1 MYDPV
6 TDPNTIDPKITNPE
20 QSSYR
25 QIFKATSLFGGV
37 QVFQILIGI
46 VRTKFVAVLLGTT
59 GVGIMGLFNAP
70 LQLILS
76 VTGLGITFSAVR
88 DISEAYNSNDLTR
101 IGVTVTTLRRWS
113 WFAGILGL
121 TVTVVMSPFLSEWT
135 FGNRDYTWAFVW
147 LSITILLQTISN
159 GQKSLLQAG
168 RRLKDLARAS
178 VWGSLAGLFTSVPLY
193 YFFGIKGIV
202 PSLIITAVTSL
213 LLSWHFSRN
222 VEVQAVKM
230 NFRETYESGKSM
242 VKLGLV
248 ITVTGVIGFLTTYIL
263 NAFISRTGGVDQV
276 GLYNAGWNVI
286 GQSTGLVFAA
296 MTTDYFPRL
305 SAINKDDSKVN
316 KLVNHQAEM
325 VTLILAPILV
335 ALIVA
340 MPLLIHLLYT
350 ASFLPVVNFASWLL
364 LGILL
369 KGLVWPVGFIFP
381 AKGDLKTFSII
392 EISALS
398 FDVLANVMGYHFF
411 GLIGLGISFII
422 NYLFG
427 ITLTLSFAFK
437 MYGFKYDK
445 LTLKVFTISLFLVL
459 GAFTS
464 SFFLKNFARYL
475 VGFIFLVITIF
486 YTYFELNKRIGLQSL
501 LNGFIAK
508 LLNK

>member
-1 MYDPV
+1 MLDQDID
-6 TDPNTIDPKITNPE
+6 TNTSDSQIANPE

-88 DISEAYNSNDLTR
+88 DISEAYSSSDLTR

-113 WFAGILGL
+113 LFAGILGL
-121 TVTVVMSPFLSEWT
+121 VVTALMAPLLSEWT

-147 LSITILLQTISN
+147 LSFTLLLQTVSN
-159 GQKSLLQAG
+159 GQKSLLQAT
-168 RRLKDLARAS
+168 RRLKDLARS
-178 VWGSLAGLFTSVPLY
+178 GVWGSLLGLLTSVPLFY
-193 YFFGIKGIV
+193 LFGVKGIV

-213 LLSWHFSRN
+213 LLSWHFSRK
-222 VEVQAVKM
+222 VETQTVTM
-230 NFRETYESGKSM
+230 TFRETIESGKSM

-248 ITVTGVIGFLTTYIL
+248 ITVTGVIGFLTVYIL
-263 NAFISRTGGVDQV
+263 NTFINRTGGVDQV

-305 SAINKDDSKVN
+305 AAINKDDSIVN

-325 VTLILAPILV
+325 VTLILTPILV

-340 MPLLIHLLYT
+340 MPLLIRILYT
-350 ASFLPVVNFASWLL
+350 SSFLPVVNFASWLL
-364 LGILL
+364 LGILF
-369 KGLVWPVGFIFP
+369 KGFVWPVGFIFP
-381 AKGDLKTFSII
+381 AKGDLKTFGII
-392 EISALS
+392 EISALLFNIFS
-398 FDVLANVMGYHFF
+398 NVLGYHFL
-411 GLIGLGISFII
+411 GLNGLGISFII
-422 NYLFG
+422 NYTFG
-427 ITLTLSFAFK
+427 LIITFSFAYK
-437 MYGFKYDK
+437 KYGFKYNISTIK
-445 LTLKVFTISLFLVL
+445 GLIISLILVS
-459 GAFTS
+459 GAFS
-464 SFFLKNFARYL
+464 FSFFLEGIWRYFVGSLFFA
-475 VGFIFLVITIF
+475 ITIF
-486 YTYFELNKRIGLQSL
+486 YTYQELNKRLGLKSL
-501 LNGFIAK
+501 IVGVRAK
-508 LLNK
+508 FHRK